1 MGLVLLLG
9 VLVCGPVS
17 ADSCGK
23 YEEWDPG
30 SYCEQRYTPQIL
42 QTVVITAQ
50 QPTNEWFYVG
60 YANQWYVYAMGG
72 RVPTNDALG
81 RGMYAVI
88 KDLVCMKSTET
99 QEEWLIR
106 AT

>member
-1 MGLVLLLG
+1 M
-9 VLVCGPVS
+9 LVCGPVS